1 MFSQGL
7 EDERQLATWEI
18 WQAAGRIKSKCRVS
32 GPETEAQEEGICR
45 WFQARRRSQTSSLGC
60 PAADTFVSMF
70 LLVLSF
76 LSIHSYYAHI
86 GQGLPLV
93 FECTISFNDH
103 SRLSDET

>member
-7 EDERQLATWEI
+7 EDECQLATWEI

-32 GPETEAQEEGICR
+32 GPETEQQEEGICR
-45 WFQARRRSQTSSLGC
+45 WSQARRISQSRLSC
-60 PAADTFVSMF
+60 PAADTFVSM
-70 LLVLSF
+70 LLLALSF
-76 LSIHSYYAHI
+76 LSIHSYYAHS